1 MSGWD
6 TAARRYVVS
15 GRVQG
20 VGYRMFA
27 ARVASALKLKGGAR
41 NRPEGGVE
49 VVAMGPLHALVRF
62 EAALHEGPR
71 LARVESLEAETVPV
85 GALPVD
91 AFDVEF

>member
-6 TAARRYVVS
+6 TGARRFVVS

-27 ARVASALKLKGGAR
+27 ARVASALRLKGGAR
-41 NRPEGGVE
+41 NTADGGVE
-49 VVAMGPLHALVRF
+49 VVAMGPLHALDRL

-71 LARVESLEAETVPV
+71 FARVESLEAETVPV
-85 GALPVD
+85 GALPGD